1 MAYEVKIVSVR
12 EQAVKKIRENKI
24 IAIFRNIEVDKCVD
38 AAKALYAGGIRVV
51 EVTFNQKEAD
61 EKYYSTV
68 ESIKRISQA
77 MDGDMCV
84 GAGTV
89 LTLEEVLLAYNAG
102 ARFIIMPNTDAE
114 IIKFAGDLD
123 MAVMPGAY
131 TASEVNNAYNAG
143 ADFVKIFPASMA
155 GAKYFKAVSGPLG
168 HIPLT
173 AVGGVDENNAR
184 EFLEAG
190 AVGLGIGGNLADKKL
205 IAESRYD
212 ELTEIARRYI
222 NRIREDGR

>member
-77 MDGDMCV
+77 MDGD
-84 GAGTV
+84 
-89 LTLEEVLLAYNAG
+89 
-102 ARFIIMPNTDAE
+102 
-114 IIKFAGDLD
+114 
-123 MAVMPGAY
+123 
-131 TASEVNNAYNAG
+131 
-143 ADFVKIFPASMA
+143 KI
-155 GAKYFKAVSGPLG
+155 
-168 HIPLT
+168 
-173 AVGGVDENNAR
+173 
-184 EFLEAG
+184 
-190 AVGLGIGGNLADKKL
+190 
-205 IAESRYD
+205 
-212 ELTEIARRYI
+212 
-222 NRIREDGR
+222 GRAHV